1 MPTPAPTTP
10 AVKTKPR
17 TPAGIVAAF
26 LVGAGLGG
34 SGYVPH
40 LIVDGE
46 APESG
51 ADCIVV
57 GPVLDGKRICTPEAA
72 GWGHPMEVVQVAGSG
87 TQEALD
93 GGSLVDGG

>member
-57 GPVLDGKRICTPEAA
+57 GPPLDGKRICTPESA
-72 GWGHPMEVVQVAGSG
+72 GWGQPVEVVAIELAAAADAGSP
-87 TQEALD
+87 AD
-93 GGSLVDGG
+93 GG